1 MVQLG
6 IAWEALV
13 KEGMSSKVPKEEQP
27 SYVCEYYRSFIQSA
41 MEPILFDQIDGI
53 DWQVL
58 IGTFIQDQL
67 HDMHD
72 KNEEDIIQY
81 IFERKPSPRVIELLR
96 RTEAANQEERRSGM
110 DRRGGDRRE

>member
-1 MVQLG
+1 
-6 IAWEALV
+6 
-13 KEGMSSKVPKEEQP
+13 
-27 SYVCEYYRSFIQSA
+27 

-58 IGTFIQDQL
+58 IGTFIQDQF

-96 RTEAANQEERRSGM
+96 RTEAANQEERRTGM
-110 DRRGGDRRE
+110 DRRGGKERMTRLSDIETIFVPKIVRYY

>member
-1 MVQLG
+1 
-6 IAWEALV
+6 
-13 KEGMSSKVPKEEQP
+13 
-27 SYVCEYYRSFIQSA
+27 
-41 MEPILFDQIDGI
+41 MEPILFDEINGV

-67 HDMHD
+67 HDMLE
-72 KNEEDIIQY
+72 KNEEEIIQY

-96 RTEAANQEERRSGM
+96 RTEAANKEERRSGM